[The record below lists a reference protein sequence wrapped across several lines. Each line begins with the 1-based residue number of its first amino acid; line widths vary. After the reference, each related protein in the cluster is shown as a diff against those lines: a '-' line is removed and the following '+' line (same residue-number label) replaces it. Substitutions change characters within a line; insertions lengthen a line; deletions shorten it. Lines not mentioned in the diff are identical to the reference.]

1 MMPNQGYKQRV
12 IEIMTDPNRNP
23 YASYHQI
30 NFENY
35 GPWGEETPINKD
47 IINDMPKAKII
58 LTREVYE
65 WLLAIQE
72 ETLSSNQEFPFL
84 LYGYEREKN
93 QIEFSEF
100 MSSSSERQSS
110 VAVFDSNMQQD
121 LQNKINANKNRN
133 FVVCHGHSHT
143 MIGDF
148 CENFSLGDFMTYMEM
163 NESNGVFKN
172 KEVELTGCVVTP
184 SGDIN
189 FIFYDNQVQNFYRFT
204 YVYVRESNN
213 TLTPVKCY
221 GQNQGQTQYRR

>member
-12 IEIMTDPNRNP
+12 MEIMTDPNRNP
-23 YASYHQI
+23 YAMYHQI
-30 NFENY
+30 NFNNY
-35 GPWGEETPINKD
+35 GYCDEETPINKD

-58 LTREVYE
+58 LTREVYN

-72 ETLSSNQEFPFL
+72 ATLSSDKEFPFL

-93 QIEFSEF
+93 QIEFSDIMPF
-100 MSSSSERQSS
+100 SSNRQSR

-133 FVVCHGHSHT
+133 FVVCHGHSHPLK
-143 MIGDF
+143 GNF
-148 CENFSLGDFMTYMEM
+148 YENFSLGDFMAYMEM

-189 FIFYDNQVQNFYRFT
+189 FVYYDNHVKNFYRFT
-204 YVYVRESNN
+204 NVYVREKDN
-213 TLTPVKCY
+213 TFTSVNCY
-221 GQNQGQTQYRR
+221 GLNQRQPQYGK